1 MWHNIWAHTIVELLL
16 RSNKNTYLQERL
28 FKKASNS
35 PSNDCNTS
43 YEDKLLKLMFCMI
56 NGSICKLYKQD
67 LNVSSEG

>member
-16 RSNKNTYLQERL
+16 RSQKIQKRL
-28 FKKASNS
+28 FKKA

-43 YEDKLLKLMFCMI
+43 YEDRLLKLMFYMI